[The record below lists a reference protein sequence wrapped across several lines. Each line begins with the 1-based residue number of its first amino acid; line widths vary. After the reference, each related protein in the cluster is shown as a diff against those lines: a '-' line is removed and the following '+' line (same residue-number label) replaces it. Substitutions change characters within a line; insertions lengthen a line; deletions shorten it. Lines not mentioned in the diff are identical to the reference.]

1 MTILIVSPIK
11 SVWFIILFLVLQ
23 QIEGNLIYPRVV
35 GKSVGLPGIWVLL
48 AITVGGNFAGITG
61 MIMAVPTMSI
71 IYTLISSFVRSR
83 NAKADNVLVDEV
95 NQSIIEN
102 YDNML
107 AHNQNIE
114 NSDEISEVDKSN
126 SKNDTDSKR
135 DNKNLQQ
142 RKTKTNKK

>member
-1 MTILIVSPIK
+1 
-11 SVWFIILFLVLQ
+11 
-23 QIEGNLIYPRVV
+23 
-35 GKSVGLPGIWVLL
+35 
-48 AITVGGNFAGITG
+48 

-83 NAKADNVLVDEV
+83 NAKADNGLKDEENPSV
-95 NQSIIEN
+95 NAN

-135 DNKNLQQ
+135 ENKNLQQ